1 MNPSQQNL
9 RNTKEVYPV
18 RDSRKCKHSL
28 SLTGFTVLEF
38 LVAAFVLIIIVGS
51 SLLIFKVSSSSVSHG
66 ENKAGIYEA
75 GRDALDF
82 MLSRLRTALVNDWKN
97 NRINF
102 IGEEGKAKFICP
114 FSTRK
119 DSSDICKI
127 VFYLKDKELRVWTER
142 MGKEG
147 KDYSLPDSFSGS
159 QILISN
165 VKGMTF
171 EYYNGSSWRD
181 SWDSREGAGE
191 DGRLPKAVRII
202 IRISAPSGSEGKEPI
217 EKTFTGI
224 TYLENN
230 G

>member
-1 MNPSQQNL
+1 MNSSQQNL
-9 RNTKEVYPV
+9 RNIKITQIKRLDYTDKNQRTSP
-18 RDSRKCKHSL
+18 
-28 SLTGFTVLEF
+28 GFTVLEF

-51 SLLIFKVSSSSVSHG
+51 SLLIFRVSSSSVSHG
-66 ENKAGIYEA
+66 ENKTGIYEA

-102 IGEEGKAKFICP
+102 IGEKEKAKFICP

-127 VFYLKDKELRVWTER
+127 IFYLKNKELRVWTER

-147 KDYSLPDSFSGS
+147 KDYSLPDSFPGS

-165 VKGMTF
+165 VKKITF
-171 EYYNGSSWRD
+171 EYYNGGSWKD

-191 DGRLPKAVRII
+191 DGRLPRAVRII
-202 IRISAPSGSEGKEPI
+202 IKISAPSGSEGKEPL

-224 TYLENN
+224 TYLESS
-230 G
+230 

>member
-9 RNTKEVYPV
+9 RNTK
-18 RDSRKCKHSL
+18 
-28 SLTGFTVLEF
+28 GFSILEF
-38 LVAAFVLIIIVGS
+38 LIAAFVLIIIVGS

-66 ENKAGIYEA
+66 ENKVGIYEA

-102 IGEEGKAKFICP
+102 IGEKEKVKFICP

-127 VFYLKDKELRVWTER
+127 GFSLENKELRVWTER

-147 KDYSLPDSFSGS
+147 KDYSFPDSFPGS

-165 VKGMTF
+165 VKGLTF
-171 EYYNGSSWRD
+171 EYYNGASWKD
-181 SWDSREGAGE
+181 SWDSRKGAGE

-202 IRISAPSGSEGKEPI
+202 IRISAPSGSEGKEPM
-217 EKTFTGI
+217 EKTFTAI
-224 TYLENN
+224 TYLENS